1 MSTSR
6 FPYGSQSGGLIS
18 EITQLFTPEVVRGAR
33 SVVGE
38 SESSTYQALHTAAPT
53 VLSGMA
59 NMASSSDGA
68 NNLTSMI
75 REGGYGGL
83 ADNPMSLFRGG
94 SATNYLLSAGQR
106 HLGSIF
112 GGDTSSVVDLVAKQG
127 GVSPSSATKLMA
139 LVTPLTLGVLGKRMS
154 SQASGSSGLLETLSA
169 QKDEIATA
177 APTGLSRLL
186 GLGPRA
192 VPSTT
197 VTTVER
203 EEVVGSPTH
212 IEHFVEPSVAERPR
226 VVERAPL
233 AVPER
238 PRGGMRWLPILLL
251 ILAGLALLGYLLSRA
266 RTPEVASRGV
276 TATRNALANLTL
288 PGGHILSVP
297 QGSINYNLARFLGD
311 NSATDVPKTFV
322 FDNLNFV
329 SGSTE
334 LTPESNKTVNDL
346 SEILK
351 AYPTS
356 EVQLTGHTDNTGNPQ
371 NNQAL
376 SVDRANAVK
385 TILVSDGVAAERI
398 ATQGFG
404 QDRPVASND
413 TEDGRAQNRRTELT
427 VTRK

>member
-1 MSTSR
+1 
-6 FPYGSQSGGLIS
+6 
-18 EITQLFTPEVVRGAR
+18 
-33 SVVGE
+33 
-38 SESSTYQALHTAAPT
+38 
-53 VLSGMA
+53 
-59 NMASSSDGA
+59 
-68 NNLTSMI
+68 MI

-203 EEVVGSPTH
+203 EEVVDSPTH

-266 RTPEVASRGV
+266 RTPEVASRGI
-276 TATRNALANLTL
+276 TATRNAIANLTL

-413 TEDGRAQNRRTELT
+413 TEEGRAQNRRTELT